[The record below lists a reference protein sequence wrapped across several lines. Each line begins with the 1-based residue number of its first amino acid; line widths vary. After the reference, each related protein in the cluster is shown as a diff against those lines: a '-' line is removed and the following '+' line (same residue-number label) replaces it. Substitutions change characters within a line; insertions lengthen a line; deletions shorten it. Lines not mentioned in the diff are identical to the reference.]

1 MFKTLA
7 RKHGRVRHGYHT
19 DTAAYVSQGKQK
31 NKKKQNL
38 MGIQPKHNCNKA
50 EQIM

>member
-31 NKKKQNL
+31 NKKKTKPYGDTAQTQL
-38 MGIQPKHNCNKA
+38 Q
-50 EQIM
+50 QS